1 MTPEPTKPAAS
12 PAAPSV
18 NLLEVL
24 DVLRPQVEKI
34 EEGFQAI
41 RVTLD
46 ALAEHLGA
54 APAAAS
60 EKRPAPAA
68 ALREPSPL
76 EDRRPATEPKTEAAL
91 AAPIR
96 TTPTPVATPPQAPSA
111 MLPPNVALPPMAQ
124 PIPAVAGPIPA
135 APPTPPVAQAVPAAA
150 SAQPTRPG
158 SIPVNGGAVGNW
170 SQIIFGDQ
178 LKADPGLGSLSG
190 ALLSEVQ
197 ANVDD
202 AIGMLGYLLA
212 FRSADQ
218 ERKPKLLKDLGEA
231 FYVWKPDGNPRL
243 LKPLITWAHAVLD
256 RAGINNRIDL
266 VQVGDRYDMQRHN
279 AKERGAEVSA
289 VAGWVVLRD
298 NGKVYS
304 KANVSVR

>member
-1 MTPEPTKPAAS
+1 MTPEPAT

-18 NLLEVL
+18 NLIEVL

-34 EEGFQAI
+34 EEGFKAI

-68 ALREPSPL
+68 AVREPTSSEAP
-76 EDRRPATEPKTEAAL
+76 RPATEPKTEAPL
-91 AAPIR
+91 VAPIR
-96 TTPTPVATPPQAPSA
+96 ITPTSIATPAQPPSA

-124 PIPAVAGPIPA
+124 PIPAVAAPVPA
-135 APPTPPVAQAVPAAA
+135 AAPAPPVAQAVPAAA

-158 SIPVNGGAVGNW
+158 SIPVTGGAAGNW

-178 LKADPGLGSLSG
+178 LKADPGIGSLSG
-190 ALLSEVQ
+190 TLLSEVQ
-197 ANVDD
+197 ASVDD

-212 FRSADQ
+212 FRTADQ

-243 LKPLITWAHAVLD
+243 LTPLITWVHAVLD

-279 AKERGAEVSA
+279 AKERGVEVSA